1 MTSFEECIEA
11 LKKEGEVIILSVE
24 ESREIGKK
32 FKETVPIHSSV
43 AKVDFSKMSRKREII
58 MDEDILEE
66 LYKNNVNVNEPVYVF
81 WDDIT
86 LPVIKTSIKNVINAI
101 EDVISVRFDTWIFCP
116 KERYVVEY
124 YHEGETFLGFY

>member
-1 MTSFEECIEA
+1 MTLFEECIMA
-11 LKKEGEVIILSVE
+11 LKREGEVMVLSEE
-24 ESREIGKK
+24 ESREVKRE
-32 FKETVPIHSSV
+32 FKENVPLDRFV
-43 AKVDFSKMSRKREII
+43 GRVDFSQVSRKKEIV

-81 WDDIT
+81 WFNAR
-86 LPVIKTSIKNVINAI
+86 LPVIQTSIKNVIQVM
-101 EDVISVRFDTWIFCP
+101 EDVISVDFDTWIYCP